1 MVSIQ
6 VIQKSKQNFIVVAG
20 FERDIISAS
29 MKVVCYKRKAEG
41 VKLGWRALNV
51 QTLSLDL
58 LALKSNRYL

>member
-29 MKVVCYKRKAEG
+29 MKVICYKPKAEG
-41 VKLGWRALNV
+41 VKLGWQALNV
-51 QTLSLDL
+51 KTLSLDL
-58 LALKSNRYL
+58 LALKSDRYL